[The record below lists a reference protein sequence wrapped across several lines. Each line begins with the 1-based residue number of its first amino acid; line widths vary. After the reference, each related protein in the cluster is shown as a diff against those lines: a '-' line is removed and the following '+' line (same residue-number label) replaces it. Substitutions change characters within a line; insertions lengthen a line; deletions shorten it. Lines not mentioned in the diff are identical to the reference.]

1 MWNKRAGAA
10 QEPEQPRRG
19 ALRAPARYRR
29 PLVAAPRLALGA
41 DSHYPSSRNLRSK
54 IEVPEMDLK
63 VLEKEALRLPAE
75 DRAALA
81 QKLLLSLDDLP
92 AAEHAELWLAEADRR
107 ARQLDRG
114 EVEPI
119 PADEVRRKA
128 RALLR

>member
-1 MWNKRAGAA
+1 
-10 QEPEQPRRG
+10 
-19 ALRAPARYRR
+19 
-29 PLVAAPRLALGA
+29 
-41 DSHYPSSRNLRSK
+41 
-54 IEVPEMDLK
+54 MDLK
-63 VLEKEALRLPAE
+63 VLEKEALQLPAE